1 MINNNIAIILVA
13 PQLGENIGASARAMK
28 NFGLRDLRIVA
39 PRDGWPNK
47 KAESMSVGAIDI
59 INQAKVFSSIEEA
72 VSDLSFI
79 YATTGVVRA
88 INKNYVLSR
97 NLKQDIDS
105 NYSIGIMFGR
115 ENCGLNNQEIT
126 YANKILV
133 IDTDKNFTSLNIAHA
148 VS

>member
-59 INQAKVFSSIEEA
+59 INQAKGESYRCNESHILSLKYSSGR
-72 VSDLSFI
+72 SK
-79 YATTGVVRA
+79 GVVRD
-88 INKNYVLSR
+88 ISIKEYLSSNKETRKL
-97 NLKQDIDS
+97 
-105 NYSIGIMFGR
+105 
-115 ENCGLNNQEIT
+115 LNGYKSQ
-126 YANKILV
+126 Y
-133 IDTDKNFTSLNIAHA
+133 
-148 VS
+148 